1 MASSH
6 LLQENEEEYNFGFAE
21 EELGQLSAVI
31 NFCRREQG
39 IIIAKGNSKRQR
51 MYDLGDVPK
60 VPSDTPHNTH
70 RSSHCPS
77 RKKSNFCVKALDR
90 GFKRR
95 SDHSRRL
102 Y

>member
-39 IIIAKGNSKRQR
+39 IIIAKGNSKRQK
-51 MYDLGDVPK
+51 MYDLGNVPK
-60 VPSDTPHNTH
+60 VPSGIPI
-70 RSSHCPS
+70 
-77 RKKSNFCVKALDR
+77 
-90 GFKRR
+90 
-95 SDHSRRL
+95 
-102 Y
+102 